1 MARKPWFKFWPEYEL
16 ALRCVSPSACR
27 VGISMLSL
35 CNQSSRRG
43 FALLSGR
50 PASALQIARLAVA
63 DCTPDEAALWC
74 RELCESAMASFNES
88 DGSFSIPR
96 MVQDESEDGRD
107 RENGKKG
114 GNPRLANPLP
124 THCQPPSNPSLSSSC
139 SSSLPSGS
147 EGGRGETAPP
157 APIGQMRPDPNR
169 GRKPAGWDSWPPGLR
184 RTWDAYPGHRRGS
197 ARDWAKLWASMDLE
211 PIADQIV
218 RSVEGWKLSDQW
230 RENVIPLGETFI
242 RQERYT
248 GDLPPDA
255 AKAIRVADAKALRT
269 RLFNVARLGGVT
281 DERAGPMADDAIRR
295 RLFTAE
301 DLAGTDGALL
311 ELWKERTKGAS

>member
-88 DGSFSIPR
+88 DASFCIPR
-96 MVQDESEDGRD
+96 LVQDESEDGRD

-124 THCQPPSNPSLSSSC
+124 TPCQPPPNPSLSSSC

-147 EGGRGETAPP
+147 EGGRGETSPP
-157 APIGQMRPDPNR
+157 APTGQIRPHFDDDPPVLSHWLPAAKRLLDLYPRRMGGRAAVSAFAVALQAVADRGDTDPEAYLSQSVRTFAEAVKGKAPDFIPSPVTWARDGRYDDNHAAAYGGEPTQAEMSADLEAALNA
-169 GRKPAGWDSWPPGLR
+169 GRKKR
-184 RTWDAYPGHRRGS
+184 
-197 ARDWAKLWASMDLE
+197 
-211 PIADQIV
+211 
-218 RSVEGWKLSDQW
+218 
-230 RENVIPLGETFI
+230 
-242 RQERYT
+242 
-248 GDLPPDA
+248 
-255 AKAIRVADAKALRT
+255 
-269 RLFNVARLGGVT
+269 
-281 DERAGPMADDAIRR
+281 
-295 RLFTAE
+295 
-301 DLAGTDGALL
+301 
-311 ELWKERTKGAS
+311 